1 MFLGRFHWQF
11 AVNYFEEDVAGKTIL
26 HTASAG
32 TQGTV
37 NAAYASEI
45 ITGSIEFTG
54 TRESLNME
62 VNYMKIP
69 KMVLFDYGQT
79 LIAEQKFDGVKG
91 TEAVLRYATRN
102 KYHLSAEQVQAK
114 ANEINR
120 ECGRFDPEKRHLFQI
135 EIPNTMFMPY
145 LYESLGIEIALSN
158 SEIDRVFWD
167 AAAPGVPTEGVQ
179 SFLRYLQ
186 EKNIRTGVISNI
198 SYAPSVVAR
207 RINRLLPDN
216 AFEFIITSSNYIF
229 RKPNKRLFEL
239 ALEKADLKPDEVWYV
254 GDQYECDIK
263 GALGAGLMP
272 VWYTGAIDLPYV
284 EDKNILTIAGWEEL
298 KFRLG
303 KL

>member
-1 MFLGRFHWQF
+1 M
-11 AVNYFEEDVAGKTIL
+11 T
-26 HTASAG
+26 T
-32 TQGTV
+32 
-37 NAAYASEI
+37 
-45 ITGSIEFTG
+45 
-54 TRESLNME
+54 
-62 VNYMKIP
+62 P
-69 KMVLFDYGQT
+69 KMILFDYGQT
-79 LIAEQKFDGVKG
+79 LVAEQKFDGVKG
-91 TEAVLRYATRN
+91 TEAVLQYAVRN
-102 KYHLSAEQVQAK
+102 KYHLSAEQVQAR

-120 ECGRFDPEKRHLFQI
+120 EFGRFDPEKRHLFQI
-135 EIPNTMFMPY
+135 EIPNTMFTPY

-167 AAAPGVPTEGVQ
+167 AAAPGVPTKGVQ
-179 SFLRYLQ
+179 NFLRYLQ

-272 VWYTGAIDLPYV
+272 VWYTGAMDLPYV
-284 EDKNILTIAGWEEL
+284 EDKNILTIAGWEEFISRMEEL
-298 KFRLG
+298 
-303 KL
+303 